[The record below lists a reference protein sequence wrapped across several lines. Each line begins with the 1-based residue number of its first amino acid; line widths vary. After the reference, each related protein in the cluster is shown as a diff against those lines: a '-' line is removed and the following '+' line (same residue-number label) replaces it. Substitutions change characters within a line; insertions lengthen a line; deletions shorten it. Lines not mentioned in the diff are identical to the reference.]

1 MDLVKRLLVPLVV
14 LAFVVAAAV
23 TVFGGDTGK
32 TVVAH
37 FPRAISV
44 YEGSDV
50 RVLGV
55 PVGTVTRVEPT
66 GTDVTVTMTYD
77 DEVKLPSET
86 ASSRSW
92 RASTT
97 RAAPRSTSG
106 SASC

>member
-14 LAFVVAAAV
+14 LGFVVAAAV
-23 TVFGGDTGK
+23 SVLGGDTAR

-37 FPRAISV
+37 FPRTISV

-66 GTDVTVTMTYD
+66 GTDVTVTMTFD
-77 DEVKLPSET
+77 DEPMPMAKRPG
-86 ASSRSW
+86 
-92 RASTT
+92 
-97 RAAPRSTSG
+97 AAWAREPTDWAKHAGPRV
-106 SASC
+106 